1 MVSTYNLH
9 SDAQARATSVNL
21 KGLGHILLDLAHGL
35 EGPDG
40 RALGPG
46 AIVRHFYMYRWVECG
61 VVECVV

>member
-1 MVSTYNLH
+1 MWGVDGINIQTPPH

-40 RALGPG
+40 RALGLGPG
-46 AIVRHFYMYRWVECG
+46 AVVRHLYMYRWG
-61 VVECVV
+61 